1 MRSKTPQKNVR
12 ESEAYS
18 EENNKIL
25 RKLVNVLRKSYYCD
39 CWLALKK
46 NDENWRSDSRVLY
59 ITGYTE
65 CMYVYSPSEN
75 IPRLSGF
82 YSASF

>member
-1 MRSKTPQKNVR
+1 MRSKTPKKNVR

-39 CWLALKK
+39 C
-46 NDENWRSDSRVLY
+46 
-59 ITGYTE
+59 
-65 CMYVYSPSEN
+65 
-75 IPRLSGF
+75 
-82 YSASF
+82 